1 LGIAIGCAVSLSL
14 PMHEGRA
21 LAAGLTAK
29 DTAEAKEARQL
40 YKAGQYEAA
49 AGIFLRLSGKYP
61 DMLVLTRNLGAC
73 YYYLHRPEPAL
84 SNLREYLQREE
95 GITPEDRSE
104 VETWIAE
111 MEKLRSQVAASPSP
125 APVVAPAPL
134 APVVAPSPTPVPF
147 YYPPLPPVASPVAP
161 SLTGPAAA
169 PPAPPSNGSATS
181 SSTPQVVE
189 SVPASPPS
197 LADNGKS
204 AVREEALDLRQKPAE
219 QGGAA
224 APESSSRWW
233 LWTGIGAVVAGGIVT
248 AVLLTTRSP
257 GRDGACSPGLDCIVV
272 GK

>member
-1 LGIAIGCAVSLSL
+1 LGIAIGCALCLSL
-14 PMHEGRA
+14 PVHEGRA

-49 AGIFLRLSGKYP
+49 AEIFLRLSGKYP

-95 GITPEDRSE
+95 NITPEDRRE
-104 VETWIAE
+104 VEAWIVE
-111 MEKLRSQVAASPSP
+111 MEKLRSQMAATPKTPSAVVPAPP
-125 APVVAPAPL
+125 APVVAISPVAAP
-134 APVVAPSPTPVPF
+134 PPAPSPSVA
-147 YYPPLPPVASPVAP
+147 PLPTP
-161 SLTGPAAA
+161 SAIEP
-169 PPAPPSNGSATS
+169 
-181 SSTPQVVE
+181 
-189 SVPASPPS
+189 VPASPASPGES
-197 LADNGKS
+197 GKP

-224 APESSSRWW
+224 APESGSRWW
-233 LWTGIGAVVAGGIVT
+233 LWTGIGAVVVGGIVT
-248 AVLLTTRSP
+248 AVLLSTRSP
-257 GRDGACSPGLDCIVV
+257 GRDGDCSPGLQCIVV